1 MDTQQPPRQFPDLQ
15 FRVLIIGR
23 ANAGKTTI
31 LQRVCKTTDSPSVY
45 RGNRKVRPR
54 PTFCIQRGEHEIN
67 DELVFSNHKGYVFH
81 DSRGIEAG
89 GIDELAILQDFI
101 RRKSGEK
108 LLRSRLHAIWYCVPM
123 DNHRPGLDLKF
134 YKDICPDNNGARC
147 EPSSWPYLTHRF
159 EVPVIPLFTKYDQY
173 LFNVEMD
180 VLDDPDKYDGRG
192 VSEEAEK
199 RFQEHYV
206 GPLGKD
212 VGYVRLE
219 KMDTDDGCCDKLIE
233 TTAAALNENAVALML
248 LAVQRE
254 NLELSVRTALN
265 RVYYHEEFKV
275 KDIIWECLI
284 PFPHLRVSVGRI
296 ARKIGSTLWIGVGN
310 NWRRI
315 FAGDRRKN
323 CSSPEFALTCVELAY
338 QKANVDMK
346 IQQYLAES
354 S

>member
-45 RGNRKVRPR
+45 RGNRKVILEPS
-54 PTFCIQRGEHEIN
+54 TNRGEHEIN

-134 YKDICPDNNGARC
+134 YKDICPDNN
-147 EPSSWPYLTHRF
+147 
-159 EVPVIPLFTKYDQY
+159 VPVIPLFTKYDQY

-219 KMDTDDGCCDKLIE
+219 KMNTDDGCCDKLIE
-233 TTAAALNENAVALML
+233 TTAAALNENAVTLML

-284 PFPHLRVSVGRI
+284 PFPHLRVVSTSSYTHSDLADTACPRRS
-296 ARKIGSTLWIGVGN
+296 RK
-310 NWRRI
+310 
-315 FAGDRRKN
+315 
-323 CSSPEFALTCVELAY
+323 
-338 QKANVDMK
+338 
-346 IQQYLAES
+346 
-354 S
+354 